1 MERFLSVVVLLF
13 VTTNSYGELYNVTLL
28 ADWGCFSEMRI
39 PGFIFADEFWGASED
54 RMTFVKLKLAK
65 SNVVSGEFRFD
76 LNGQTL
82 DMDFSGLKK
91 AE

>member
-1 MERFLSVVVLLF
+1 MK
-13 VTTNSYGELYNVTLL
+13 
-28 ADWGCFSEMRI
+28 I

-65 SNVVSGEFRFD
+65 SKIISGEFRID

-82 DMDFSGLKK
+82 EMNFADLKK
-91 AE
+91 IE